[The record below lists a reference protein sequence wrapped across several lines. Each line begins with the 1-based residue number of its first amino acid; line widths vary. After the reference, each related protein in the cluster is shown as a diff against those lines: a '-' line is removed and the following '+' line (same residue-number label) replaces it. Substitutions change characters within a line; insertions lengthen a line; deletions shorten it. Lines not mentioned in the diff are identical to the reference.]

1 MVWVVFGLTLLFSS
15 GYACDILHQAT
26 HSIVFVCADGDSM
39 PGCHRF
45 WNSSTMYMCLYEQAT
60 DGSRTTN
67 ATSNHTVASSATTT
81 VPPTSAD
88 LSTSTLPLTTTLF
101 GTTLPSV
108 TTTLLLG
115 TTLPSTTL
123 PTTTLPS
130 TTLPTTTTLF
140 GTMPPALTTTIW
152 TGTTPYA
159 TTSNF
164 STNRSKWMNHS
175 TSNSYNLRRNNNYIA
190 SSSHNDQTGMIV
202 AIVGLLLCFTLCVF
216 CFTRHTKVS
225 KRNSTVYP
233 SQVRLEDKLPNKSI
247 LRPKDYLLE
256 LLEEARESPPRVDSP
271 TLRRR
276 NSKVLPAS
284 APPGNKSYTVPPKT
298 LKLPPLKRGSQLKKL
313 SLDDWKKLQQQ
324 LKAASMAPVKPA
336 RPARPPPSEEDMA
349 MYRQFKRNSLK
360 MKKVHAQLST
370 IDPPPARRLSH
381 GEKSLANT
389 LGLMET
395 PFQPLNKI
403 KRELKT
409 HGLTHQ

>member
-1 MVWVVFGLTLLFSS
+1 
-15 GYACDILHQAT
+15 
-26 HSIVFVCADGDSM
+26 
-39 PGCHRF
+39 
-45 WNSSTMYMCLYEQAT
+45 
-60 DGSRTTN
+60 
-67 ATSNHTVASSATTT
+67 
-81 VPPTSAD
+81 
-88 LSTSTLPLTTTLF
+88 
-101 GTTLPSV
+101 
-108 TTTLLLG
+108 
-115 TTLPSTTL
+115 
-123 PTTTLPS
+123 
-130 TTLPTTTTLF
+130 
-140 GTMPPALTTTIW
+140 
-152 TGTTPYA
+152 
-159 TTSNF
+159 
-164 STNRSKWMNHS
+164 MNHS
-175 TSNSYNLRRNNNYIA
+175 TSNSYNLRRNNYIA

-216 CFTRHTKVS
+216 YFTRHTKVS

-233 SQVRLEDKLPNKSI
+233 SQVRLEDKLPKKSI

-276 NSKVLPAS
+276 NSKVGAGNSKVLPAS
-284 APPGNKSYTVPPKT
+284 APPVNKSYTVPPKT

-336 RPARPPPSEEDMA
+336 RPARPPPGEEDMA

-409 HGLTHQ
+409 HGLTRQ

>member
-1 MVWVVFGLTLLFSS
+1 
-15 GYACDILHQAT
+15 
-26 HSIVFVCADGDSM
+26 
-39 PGCHRF
+39 
-45 WNSSTMYMCLYEQAT
+45 
-60 DGSRTTN
+60 
-67 ATSNHTVASSATTT
+67 
-81 VPPTSAD
+81 
-88 LSTSTLPLTTTLF
+88 
-101 GTTLPSV
+101 
-108 TTTLLLG
+108 
-115 TTLPSTTL
+115 
-123 PTTTLPS
+123 
-130 TTLPTTTTLF
+130 
-140 GTMPPALTTTIW
+140 
-152 TGTTPYA
+152 
-159 TTSNF
+159 
-164 STNRSKWMNHS
+164 MNHS
-175 TSNSYNLRRNNNYIA
+175 TSSSYNLRRNNYIA
-190 SSSHNDQTGMIV
+190 SSHNDQTGMIV

-233 SQVRLEDKLPNKSI
+233 SQVRLEDKLPKKSI

-256 LLEEARESPPRVDSP
+256 LLEEVRESPPRVDSP

-276 NSKVLPAS
+276 NSKVLPTS
-284 APPGNKSYTVPPKT
+284 APPVNNNKSYTVPPKT
-298 LKLPPLKRGSQLKKL
+298 LKLPPVKRGSQLKKL

-360 MKKVHAQLST
+360 MKKAHAQLST
-370 IDPPPARRLSH
+370 TDPSPARRLSH

-389 LGLMET
+389 LGLMDT